1 MQVGCQNAV
10 QAAAVFITSY
20 ELIMFIQNSTCTIKI
35 GLTKPVLAAP
45 QPFSLVLF

>member
-10 QAAAVFITSY
+10 QAAAVFKTSY
-20 ELIMFIQNSTCTIKI
+20 ELIMFIQSTIKI